1 MIDLAPTFLD
11 IAGLAEQAKQVITE
25 AILNFHYIRGR
36 FLYFIFPQHLSSTY
50 LLTNCP
56 PKVCFPAQLD
66 GLSLLGRSGEERDF
80 LVEYSGEG
88 GEGVDRSA
96 KNTVDLGGL

>member
-11 IAGLAEQAKQVITE
+11 IAGLADQAKQVITE
-25 AILNFHYIRGR
+25 AVLNFYCILGR
-36 FLYFIFPQHLSSTY
+36 FLYFFFPPHLSSTY
-50 LLTNCP
+50 LLANCP
-56 PKVCFPAQLD
+56 PQLCLPAQLD